1 MRASRKEMRDLAR
14 QVYKLEFDESSGK
27 YYYANVKTGE
37 ATWSKP
43 LVMGSEDIEF
53 DYGSNTLKGRHA
65 DPGGVGAIDVDY
77 SQGGDWSEQQL
88 GWQQSWQGQ
97 QQSWQGQHH
106 GWSQDQQ
113 QQQQGW

>member
-1 MRASRKEMRDLAR
+1 MRATRKEMRDLAR

-43 LVMGSEDIEF
+43 LIMGSEDIEF

-65 DPGGVGAIDVDY
+65 DPGGAGLRSERGAGRVPPRSSAVGFQPSVSLAP
-77 SQGGDWSEQQL
+77 GL
-88 GWQQSWQGQ
+88 GPDFFS
-97 QQSWQGQHH
+97 SATKA
-106 GWSQDQQ
+106 
-113 QQQQGW
+113 